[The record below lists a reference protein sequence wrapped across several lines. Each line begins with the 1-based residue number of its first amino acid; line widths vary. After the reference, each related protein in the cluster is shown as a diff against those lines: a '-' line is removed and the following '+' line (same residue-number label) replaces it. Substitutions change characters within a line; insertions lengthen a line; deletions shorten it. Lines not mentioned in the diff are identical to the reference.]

1 MTGLGASASRP
12 ETPEL
17 ASSSEGSESADL
29 RGAGGSLVSLL
40 VIAALIRVAGL
51 LGPGHY
57 GDLTAFVNW
66 AEGAARSGLGG
77 YYANGGDANYP
88 PMLYLLWPL
97 GVTLDGNALRFAI
110 RTLSIPFDLGLGALL
125 YWVVRWHTAR
135 ARDAVLAAA
144 FYLLNPAVILT
155 GPMWGQVDGMG
166 ALPMVGSI
174 VLAARSRF
182 AWAAVL
188 AVLAGLVKPQ
198 YGVAAFV
205 LGGLA
210 LFWIRAPDGPRRILI
225 VAFTAL
231 LTFSLVLL
239 PLGLGPVGY
248 LDLMGRTFSQ
258 YHVSSGFAFNPWGA
272 VFGFNRDDGP
282 WFLVGTALELAA
294 IAGSL
299 WLLRWRR
306 DLVGLLA
313 VGSLIALTLYFV
325 PTRAHERY
333 LYGAIALLAPLAVL
347 EPTIRRPFY
356 ALSAMFFLT
365 LAYVLANSPYRIL
378 PGPKIPD
385 FPGWAITL
393 MALVMTAF
401 GAWTA
406 ARLIG
411 IQFAGPRKEWRE
423 PDWGL
428 PAADPARSG

>member
-1 MTGLGASASRP
+1 MTGRAPTIEADRAAGI
-12 ETPEL
+12 
-17 ASSSEGSESADL
+17 EGGTDRAPSH
-29 RGAGGSLVSLL
+29 SLL
-40 VIAALIRVAGL
+40 WLLVVAALIRIAGL
-51 LGPGHY
+51 FGPGHY

-66 AEGAARSGLGG
+66 AEGVAAHGLNG
-77 YYANGGDANYP
+77 YYASGGDANYP

-97 GVTLDGNALRFAI
+97 GVAFNGPDLMFAI
-110 RTLSIPFDLGLGALL
+110 RTISIPFDLGLAAVMF
-125 YWVVRWHTAR
+125 WVVRDATGR
-135 ARDAVLAAA
+135 ERDGLLAAG
-144 FYLLNPAVILT
+144 FYVLNPAVVLT

-166 ALPMVGSI
+166 ALPMVASV
-174 VLAARSRF
+174 VLAARGRYGWS
-182 AWAAVL
+182 AAL

-205 LGGLA
+205 LAGLA
-210 LFWIRAPDGPRRILI
+210 VFWLRAPDGPRRILI
-225 VAFTAL
+225 VAFAAL
-231 LTFSLVLL
+231 LTFGVVLL
-239 PLGLGPVGY
+239 PLGLGPAGY
-248 LDLMGRTFSQ
+248 VDIMGKTFGQ
-258 YHVSSGFAFNPWGA
+258 YRVTSGFAFNPWAA
-272 VFGFNRDDGP
+272 VFGFNKDDAP
-282 WFLVGTALELAA
+282 WVALGTALEVAA

-333 LYGAIALLAPLAVL
+333 LYGAVALLAPLAVL
-347 EPTIRRPFY
+347 DRTIRWPFI

-385 FPGWAITL
+385 LPGWGITV
-393 MALVMTAF
+393 ASLVMTAI

-411 IQFAGPRKEWRE
+411 VQLVGAPG
-423 PDWGL
+423 
-428 PAADPARSG
+428 RSGRPDGAALQPQTT

>member
-1 MTGLGASASRP
+1 MTGRAAGTSEAADTSELGD
-12 ETPEL
+12 
-17 ASSSEGSESADL
+17 GW
-29 RGAGGSLVSLL
+29 GSLVPLL
-40 VIAALIRVAGL
+40 VLAALIRIAGL
-51 LGPGHY
+51 LGPGHA
-57 GDLTAFVNW
+57 GDLFAFVTW
-66 AEGAARSGLGG
+66 AEDAARHGLGG

-97 GVTLDGNALRFAI
+97 GVFLDRPDLTFAI
-110 RTLSIPFDLGLGALL
+110 RTLSMPFDLGLGALL
-125 YWVVRWHTAR
+125 FWVVRSHTGR
-135 ARDAVLAAA
+135 ERDGTLAAA

-155 GPMWGQVDGMG
+155 GPMWGQIDGMG
-166 ALPMVGSI
+166 ALPMVASI
-174 VLAARSRF
+174 VAAARGRF

-198 YGVAAFV
+198 FGVAAFV
-205 LGGLA
+205 LAGLA
-210 LFWIRAPDGPRRILI
+210 LFWIRSPGGPRRALI
-225 VAFTAL
+225 VAFAAL
-231 LTFSLVLL
+231 LTFAAVLV
-239 PLGLGPVGY
+239 PLGLGPAGY
-248 LDLMGRTFSQ
+248 LEVMSKTFTQ
-258 YHVSSGFAFNPWGA
+258 YRVESGFAFNPWGA
-272 VFGFNRDDGP
+272 VFGFNHADGS
-282 WFLVGTALELAA
+282 WFFMGLALEIAA

-299 WLLRWRR
+299 WLLRRRR

-347 EPTIRRPFY
+347 ERSTRRPFY

-378 PGPKIPD
+378 PGPKIDD

-393 MALVMTAF
+393 MSVVMTAF

-411 IQFAGPRKEWRE
+411 IQLAGPPSAWRE
-423 PDWGL
+423 PSWGV
-428 PAADPARSG
+428 PAAVPARSG